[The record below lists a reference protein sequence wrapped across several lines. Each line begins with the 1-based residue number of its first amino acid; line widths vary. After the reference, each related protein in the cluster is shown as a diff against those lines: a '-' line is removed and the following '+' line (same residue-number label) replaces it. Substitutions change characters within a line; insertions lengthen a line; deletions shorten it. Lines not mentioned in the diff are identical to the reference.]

1 MAFYR
6 ASSSPSP
13 YDLRSIIQLYPE
25 QEPWCVGFAV
35 TRGRRCHNQTSAV
48 SREKAC
54 SLLDRGTRDLAQ
66 GLNINDLLDQLAPLV
81 LCKRWH
87 QYECHDLVGRWA
99 RKVEDFQMRQNRA
112 SSIRTTPTTTIS
124 RSSSSSPS
132 TLGYP
137 YTPGYSETN
146 HYRRHGSPDEIC
158 SAQRINDLLQSMSDR
173 LDRVVESLE
182 DSGQPA
188 VRPRHNA
195 AGRPAQR
202 QASSLAAGAATSR
215 SASRTVEPD
224 DSSVRN
230 RGSTST
236 STRTERIPER
246 TRSSSETRPSSSTTT
261 RETPSTTTV
270 SGPQTLRT
278 IPPTRPTRV
287 RVSLV
292 RVPEVN
298 ISRITSTPTTTRRI
312 VTQKPIEG
320 DCSICTNSLIHEE
333 DHSTENSSGT
343 ENERESS
350 GQLSWCRAQC
360 GTNYHK
366 ECIDQWLSTCRDMF
380 RNPTCPYCRAQWV
393 E

>member
-66 GLNINDLLDQLAPLV
+66 GLDISDLLGRLAPLV

-112 SSIRTTPTTTIS
+112 SSIRTTPTRTIG

-158 SAQRINDLLQSMSDR
+158 SAQRITDLLQSMSDR

-182 DSGQPA
+182 DSGQP
-188 VRPRHNA
+188 
-195 AGRPAQR
+195 
-202 QASSLAAGAATSR
+202 SSRRWCSYIKKRFT
-215 SASRTVEPD
+215 
-224 DSSVRN
+224 N
-230 RGSTST
+230 R
-236 STRTERIPER
+236 R
-246 TRSSSETRPSSSTTT
+246 TRRFPSPKQ
-261 RETPSTTTV
+261 RLYIYINQNRKDIGAHQKLIWNKTV
-270 SGPQTLRT
+270 
-278 IPPTRPTRV
+278 
-287 RVSLV
+287 LV
-292 RVPEVN
+292 HR
-298 ISRITSTPTTTRRI
+298 
-312 VTQKPIEG
+312 
-320 DCSICTNSLIHEE
+320 
-333 DHSTENSSGT
+333 
-343 ENERESS
+343 
-350 GQLSWCRAQC
+350 
-360 GTNYHK
+360 Y
-366 ECIDQWLSTCRDMF
+366 
-380 RNPTCPYCRAQWV
+380 Y
-393 E
+393 

>member
-13 YDLRSIIQLYPE
+13 HDLRSIIQLYPE

-112 SSIRTTPTTTIS
+112 SSIRTTPTRTIG

-132 TLGYP
+132 TL
-137 YTPGYSETN
+137 GYSETN

-158 SAQRINDLLQSMSDR
+158 SAQRITDLLQSMSDR

-182 DSGQPA
+182 GSGQPSA
-188 VRPRHNA
+188 VRQRDNSTRST

-202 QASSLAAGAATSR
+202 QASSLVAGAATSR

-236 STRTERIPER
+236 STRTERILGR
-246 TRSSSETRPSSSTTT
+246 TRNSSGTRQSSSTATT

-270 SGPQTLRT
+270 SGPQNLRT

-298 ISRITSTPTTTRRI
+298 FNRTTSTSTTRRT

-333 DHSTENSSGT
+333 DHSTESSSGT

-360 GTNYHK
+360 GNNYHR
-366 ECIDQWLSTCRDMF
+366 ECIDQWLSTCRDLF
-380 RNPTCPYCRAQWV
+380 RNPTCPYCRAHWV

>member
-6 ASSSPSP
+6 ASPSPSP

-25 QEPWCVGFAV
+25 QEPWCIGFAV

-54 SLLDRGTRDLAQ
+54 SLLDRGTWDLAQ
-66 GLNINDLLDQLAPLV
+66 GLDISDLLGQLAPLV

-87 QYECHDLVGRWA
+87 QYECHDLVNRWA
-99 RKVEDFQMRQNRA
+99 RKVEDFQMRQSQA
-112 SSIRTTPTTTIS
+112 SLIWTTPTRTIS
-124 RSSSSSPS
+124 PSWSSPS

-137 YTPGYSETN
+137 YTLGYSETN
-146 HYRRHGSPDEIC
+146 HYRRYGSPDEIC
-158 SAQRINDLLQSMSDR
+158 SAQRITDLLQNMSDR

-182 DSGQPA
+182 DSGQPSA
-188 VRPRHNA
+188 VRQRDNGTRTRST

-215 SASRTVEPD
+215 SASRTVEPN

-236 STRTERIPER
+236 STRTERTLER
-246 TRSSSETRPSSSTTT
+246 TRNSSGTIPSSSTAA
-261 RETPSTTTV
+261 RQTPSTTSV
-270 SGPQTLRT
+270 SEPDNVA
-278 IPPTRPTRV
+278 PTRPTRV
-287 RVSLV
+287 RVSLA

-298 ISRITSTPTTTRRI
+298 INRITSATRRT
-312 VTQKPIEG
+312 VTRKPIEG
-320 DCSICTNSLIHEE
+320 DCSICTNPLIHE
-333 DHSTENSSGT
+333 DHSTETSPGT
-343 ENERESS
+343 ENE

-360 GTNYHK
+360 GNNYHK
-366 ECIDQWLSTCRDMF
+366 ECIGQWLSTCRDMF
-380 RNPTCPYCRAQWV
+380 RTPTCPYCRARWV

>member
-13 YDLRSIIQLYPE
+13 YDLRSIIQLCPE

-66 GLNINDLLDQLAPLV
+66 GLDISDLLGQLAPLV

-112 SSIRTTPTTTIS
+112 SSIRTTPTRTIS

-158 SAQRINDLLQSMSDR
+158 SAQRIADLLQSMSDR

-182 DSGQPA
+182 DSGQP
-188 VRPRHNA
+188 
-195 AGRPAQR
+195 
-202 QASSLAAGAATSR
+202 SSRRWCSYIKKRFT
-215 SASRTVEPD
+215 
-224 DSSVRN
+224 N
-230 RGSTST
+230 R
-236 STRTERIPER
+236 R
-246 TRSSSETRPSSSTTT
+246 TRRFPSPKQRLYIYINQNRKDT
-261 RETPSTTTV
+261 
-270 SGPQTLRT
+270 GAH
-278 IPPTRPTRV
+278 
-287 RVSLV
+287 
-292 RVPEVN
+292 
-298 ISRITSTPTTTRRI
+298 
-312 VTQKPIEG
+312 QK
-320 DCSICTNSLIHEE
+320 LI
-333 DHSTENSSGT
+333 
-343 ENERESS
+343 
-350 GQLSWCRAQC
+350 
-360 GTNYHK
+360 
-366 ECIDQWLSTCRDMF
+366 
-380 RNPTCPYCRAQWV
+380 
-393 E
+393 